1 MNVFSKG
8 AGYNIGT
15 KRSCVPMDRKELY
28 DENTKGINS
37 ERHEKRD
44 LLCLWVERNTGKTT
58 APPKATYRFSVIQI
72 EMSTPFFT
80 DIKKHDSKVCTAA
93 QKPRMAKEKQRACE
107 VSQYVIKLHYRA
119 IAIKTL
125 WCWHRSTEIS
135 ALELRTQI

>member
-37 ERHEKRD
+37 ERREKRD
-44 LLCLWVERNTGKTT
+44 LPCLWVERNTGKTT

-72 EMSTPFFT
+72 EISTPFFT
-80 DIKKHDSKVCTAA
+80 DIKKNTIRKFAQRHKNPGWPKKSKEHARCHN
-93 QKPRMAKEKQRACE
+93 M
-107 VSQYVIKLHYRA
+107 
-119 IAIKTL
+119 
-125 WCWHRSTEIS
+125 
-135 ALELRTQI
+135 